1 MRGSSSRHSGAGGG
15 GGGNSSGGGRG
26 GGRGGARDRDRDNGG
41 HSHGQN
47 PAAAPFKLLTRV
59 APQDAEIIPRGGMG
73 PAGIMAPP
81 PGLSLQPQQTQL
93 QQGYPNYGQPYQQYS
108 SYPNPPPPPPPQQ
121 QQQLRGAISRHMP
134 QPPPQ
139 APPSFLSPPPGLG
152 GIDGGNVGM
161 NKGVMGGG
169 PPGRGG
175 AAAVSGGGGGRR
187 ERSNSIMSQA
197 SNHSSPSLLQQQ
209 QQQQQQQHSQQ
220 SESDVSDVKPRRKDR
235 QRRNKK
241 GQQQGSGRD
250 DHFSSNN
257 SSSNPNSNDGTSK
270 QQQHQQPAPHRVIV
284 DPNSFQRQILQP
296 NPNSNGGI
304 GGGRGTGELYDEDAR
319 GSEAN
324 KGNNRRQA
332 PAGRTV
338 YSWQGTNSNQQQQQQ
353 TQQHQ
358 QHQHQQQLQALP
370 PHLQPRGPAGPYSM
384 PGTRDHRSMGGGPHS
399 AGGSLS
405 AGGRLLPPQQV
416 VPMPPPMG
424 AQSVK
429 LMNEQGKIQEGAE
442 QWMSEHPGHFVVGIL
457 GPQGVGKS
465 SLLSSFCPTPL
476 ASAAF
481 PKQPPQM
488 AAVAGYQTSGIDMYI
503 TPERMI
509 LLDTEPIF
517 CLSNL
522 ENALRNERVA
532 DGIPIDIWL
541 DQQALV
547 LATFLISVCNVVL
560 VLGKDDEPS
569 SSRSFRLLQ
578 RVEVF
583 MKALSASS
591 SATQGGVPGQG
602 TGMSGQTPDG
612 SNGLGDWCA
621 DIVFI
626 SNKVSPM
633 AFGPNHYRDN
643 AAKQAQLWQHSNL
656 QLFGSI
662 NMTTTFSRFEDSFK
676 RAPNTTAVMTIQR
689 RERLSQLSDDSAFM
703 SGSESEEESSGE
715 DLNMEPRQPLRSQEI
730 VLDEKRAG
738 QQLNFV
744 MLPLDSALVPQSLSR
759 PGSGSISKKSPSNH
773 HQQINQ
779 AASTTQHVS
788 SLNVVMASLSVNL
801 NRHGIL
807 GGSSNTPDHDV
818 YAALLQDQE
827 RWSVWTKGLR
837 NKILSLSMRPQGGP
851 ALGPRNRPGMVSERE
866 WLRYATRT
874 WDTIRKAD
882 FLAEYVR
889 AAKLSRD
896 G

>member
-15 GGGNSSGGGRG
+15 GGGNSSAGGRG

-73 PAGIMAPP
+73 PPGIMAHP

-121 QQQLRGAISRHMP
+121 QQQLRGAMSRHMP
-134 QPPPQ
+134 QPLPQ
-139 APPSFLSPPPGLG
+139 AQPSFLSPPPGLG

-161 NKGVMGGG
+161 NKGVMGGA

-187 ERSNSIMSQA
+187 ERSNSIMSQP

-250 DHFSSNN
+250 DLFSSNN

-304 GGGRGTGELYDEDAR
+304 GGGRGAGELYDEDAR

-324 KGNNRRQA
+324 K
-332 PAGRTV
+332 
-338 YSWQGTNSNQQQQQQ
+338 
-353 TQQHQ
+353 
-358 QHQHQQQLQALP
+358 
-370 PHLQPRGPAGPYSM
+370 GPAGPYSM

-424 AQSVK
+424 AHSVK
-429 LMNEQGKIQEGAE
+429 LMNEQGKIQESAE

-602 TGMSGQTPDG
+602 TGMSGQTSDG

-633 AFGPNHYRDN
+633 AFGPDHYRDN
-643 AAKQAQLWQHSNL
+643 AARQAQLWQHSNL

-676 RAPNTTAVMTIQR
+676 RAPNTAAVMTIQR
-689 RERLSQLSDDSAFM
+689 RERLSQLSDDSASL

-744 MLPLDSALVPQSLSR
+744 MLPLDSALVTQSLSK
-759 PGSGSISKKSPSNH
+759 PGSGSISKLPSNH
-773 HQQINQ
+773 RQQINH

-788 SLNVVMASLSVNL
+788 SLNAAMASLSVNL

-851 ALGPRNRPGMVSERE
+851 ALGPRNRPGMASERE

>member
-1 MRGSSSRHSGAGGG
+1 
-15 GGGNSSGGGRG
+15 
-26 GGRGGARDRDRDNGG
+26 
-41 HSHGQN
+41 
-47 PAAAPFKLLTRV
+47 
-59 APQDAEIIPRGGMG
+59 
-73 PAGIMAPP
+73 
-81 PGLSLQPQQTQL
+81 
-93 QQGYPNYGQPYQQYS
+93 
-108 SYPNPPPPPPPQQ
+108 
-121 QQQLRGAISRHMP
+121 
-134 QPPPQ
+134 
-139 APPSFLSPPPGLG
+139 
-152 GIDGGNVGM
+152 
-161 NKGVMGGG
+161 
-169 PPGRGG
+169 
-175 AAAVSGGGGGRR
+175 
-187 ERSNSIMSQA
+187 
-197 SNHSSPSLLQQQ
+197 
-209 QQQQQQQHSQQ
+209 
-220 SESDVSDVKPRRKDR
+220 
-235 QRRNKK
+235 
-241 GQQQGSGRD
+241 
-250 DHFSSNN
+250 
-257 SSSNPNSNDGTSK
+257 
-270 QQQHQQPAPHRVIV
+270 
-284 DPNSFQRQILQP
+284 
-296 NPNSNGGI
+296 
-304 GGGRGTGELYDEDAR
+304 
-319 GSEAN
+319 
-324 KGNNRRQA
+324 
-332 PAGRTV
+332 
-338 YSWQGTNSNQQQQQQ
+338 
-353 TQQHQ
+353 
-358 QHQHQQQLQALP
+358 
-370 PHLQPRGPAGPYSM
+370 M
-384 PGTRDHRSMGGGPHS
+384 PGTRDQRSMGGGPHS

-429 LMNEQGKIQEGAE
+429 LMNEQGKIQEGVE

-457 GPQGVGKS
+457 GSQGVGKS
-465 SLLSSFCPTPL
+465 SLLSSFCPAPL

-481 PKQPPQM
+481 PKQPSQM

-560 VLGKDDEPS
+560 FLGKDDEPS
-569 SSRSFRLLQ
+569 SSKSFRLLQ

-591 SATQGGVPGQG
+591 SNTQGGIPGQG
-602 TGMSGQTPDG
+602 AGMSGQTLDG
-612 SNGLGDWCA
+612 RDGLGDWCA

-626 SNKVSPM
+626 SNKVPPM
-633 AFGPNHYRDN
+633 AFGPDHFRDN

-662 NMTTTFSRFEDSFK
+662 NMATIFPRFEDSFN
-676 RAPNTTAVMTIQR
+676 RAPNTTAVMTTER
-689 RERLSQLSDDSAFM
+689 RERLSQLSDDSGTL
-703 SGSESEEESSGE
+703 SESESEEESSGE

-730 VLDEKRAG
+730 VLDEKRTG

-744 MLPLDSALVPQSLSR
+744 MLPLDSTLVTQSLSKS
-759 PGSGSISKKSPSNH
+759 GVGSISKKSSSNH
-773 HQQINQ
+773 RQQNNH
-779 AASTTQHVS
+779 AAATTPVS
-788 SLNVVMASLSVNL
+788 SLYATMASLSVNL
-801 NRHGIL
+801 NRHSIL

-818 YAALLQDQE
+818 YAAILQDQE

-851 ALGPRNRPGMVSERE
+851 ALGPRNRPGMASERE